1 MANYDNI
8 PWDDGVYGT
17 GRTQPPKNRG
27 GAVTVLLI
35 LVIFLSGLVTV
46 LGIMN
51 IRMFRQLNA
60 APEAQTVPSISFDS
74 DETAQETQEDLL
86 TQVELQETP
95 AAQANVPAGGSLS
108 LQDIYVRCSPSVVS
122 IAASSRSGSGTG
134 TGVVLSEE
142 GYIVTNY
149 HVIDGSIQIM
159 VRLSDD
165 REFSAVVVGS
175 DPATDLSVLKIQA
188 DSLTAATFGSS
199 ETLRVGDSVVAIGDP
214 LGIEYRGTMTDGII
228 SAINRNV
235 NIDGRL
241 MNLIQTNAAL
251 NSGNSG
257 GPLINSYGQ
266 VVGINTVKIGTF
278 TDSAGVEGIG
288 FAIPSATVKDVV
300 EQIIELGYV
309 SGRPSIGFSGEG
321 VSLFYQRYY
330 RLPGGM
336 YITDIVPGSNAQR
349 VGLEIGDILISVD
362 GNKISDQADL
372 ETLLYGYSAGD
383 VVKIVIYRG
392 GYTMQAD
399 LTLEE
404 AGKS

>member
-1 MANYDNI
+1 
-8 PWDDGVYGT
+8 
-17 GRTQPPKNRG
+17 
-27 GAVTVLLI
+27 
-35 LVIFLSGLVTV
+35 
-46 LGIMN
+46 
-51 IRMFRQLNA
+51 MFRQLNA

-74 DETAQETQEDLL
+74 DETARETQEDLL

-149 HVIDGSIQIM
+149 HVIDGSVQIM

-165 REFSAVVVGS
+165 REFSAMVVGS